1 MASFGDC
8 LAAVTVLV
16 TATKIKTTPQ
26 AKLPMFRVVF
36 QDHSQQF
43 ERWTDA
49 LEAGKALIPQC
60 KFTQDIRIYLFEDLI
75 WLYSREN
82 KFPKYM
88 GAGTYDRLARLFIQE
103 ALEQAAL
110 EQAALEQEASAALQ
124 EQADGEG

>member
-1 MASFGDC
+1 
-8 LAAVTVLV
+8 
-16 TATKIKTTPQ
+16 
-26 AKLPMFRVVF
+26 MFRVVF
-36 QDHSQQF
+36 QDSSQEF

-60 KFTQDIRIYLFEDLI
+60 KTLVKDIRIYLFDDLI

-103 ALEQAAL
+103 ALE
-110 EQAALEQEASAALQ
+110 EQ
-124 EQADGEG
+124 DTGE